1 MLPLAIA
8 GNLLQTFGGMKVDL
22 QVTSGNNAAES
33 SELLRAVFERA
44 PDAILIVDTR
54 GRITGANETAERTF
68 SYQRDELVGQSI
80 EVLIPARFRKDHP
93 AHLQG
98 YQAAPH
104 TRPMGADL
112 KLFGLRRDGT
122 EFPVD
127 VMLSPLPTESQTLSL
142 AVVRDITQRRSIEQK
157 LEQTQ
162 QHFRAI
168 VEGARDYAIFMLDPQ
183 GCVITWNPGA
193 GQIHGYRTEEITG
206 QHFSLFF
213 LQEDRERG
221 KPEHEL
227 SIASAEGRYEDEGWR
242 IRKDGSRFWA
252 NVLITALYDQQ
263 RQIIGYSKL
272 TRDLTERRRAEEAL
286 LAELSVSVLPGLKI
300 QQMLHAVASSMQRI
314 VAHDYASITLLDQSK
329 NVLHSYILSAAGD
342 SGPEMELS
350 VAPES
355 SPEAAV
361 LHTHE
366 ALFLPSLQDSSF
378 PQDALRHA
386 LSSGIHAA
394 WWLPL
399 VHEGRVAG
407 ALCIGVRNPKT
418 LEHVSRHTLTQMA
431 AQIALTIQGIN
442 AARQLSAQTQ
452 KLKEEKRYLE
462 EELRTEYSFEEI
474 VGNGESLR
482 RVLKQVETV
491 APTDATTLIL
501 GETGTG
507 KELIARAIHNLSA
520 RDGHTFVKVNC
531 SSIPT
536 GLLESELFGH
546 EKGAFTGAIQQ
557 RIGRLELAH
566 QGTLF
571 LDEIGDLPLDL
582 QPKLLR
588 ALQEK
593 EIERL
598 GGRRTI
604 PVDFRLLAATHRDLA
619 RMVKDG
625 QFRSDL
631 YYRLK
636 VFPILLP
643 PLRQRREDIPVLV
656 NYFVA
661 KHARRMNKHI
671 EEIPEPVMSALVR
684 WHWPGNIRELENF
697 LERAVILT
705 RGPLLRAP
713 LSELQELNIETD
725 EPQSTLEAAE
735 RAHILQVLRDCDGVI
750 AGAGGA
756 AERLGLKRTTL
767 NSRMK
772 KLGIERR
779 EYL

>member
-1 MLPLAIA
+1 MEA
-8 GNLLQTFGGMKVDL
+8 GF
-22 QVTSGNNAAES
+22 QVTTGDVFATDTD
-33 SELLRAVFERA
+33 LLRAVFERA
-44 PDAILIVDTR
+44 PDAILIVDTE
-54 GRITGANETAERTF
+54 GRIISANHSTERIFGYARGALTG
-68 SYQRDELVGQSI
+68 QPI
-80 EVLIPARFRKDHP
+80 EVLIPARFRKGHP
-93 AHLQG
+93 ERRAG
-98 YQAAPH
+98 YQTAPH
-104 TRPMGADL
+104 IRPMGAEL
-112 KLFGLRRDGT
+112 NLFGLRQDGT

-127 VMLSPLPTESQTLSL
+127 VMLSPLPTEKRTLSL
-142 AVVRDITQRRSIEQK
+142 AVVRDISQRRAIEQK
-157 LEQTQ
+157 LQRTQ
-162 QHFRAI
+162 EHFRAI
-168 VEGARDYAIFMLDPQ
+168 VEGARDYAIFLLDPK
-183 GCVITWNPGA
+183 GRIVTWNPGA
-193 GQIHGYRTEEITG
+193 ERIKGYRSEEIIG
-206 QHFSLFF
+206 QDFSVFYP
-213 LQEDRERG
+213 QEDLDRG
-221 KPEHEL
+221 KPAHEL
-227 SIASAEGRYEDEGWR
+227 LVAAAEGRYEDEGWR

-252 NVLITALYDQQ
+252 NVLITALYDTD
-263 RQIIGYSKL
+263 RQLIGFSKL
-272 TRDLTERRRAEEAL
+272 TRDLTDRRRAEEAL

-300 QQMLHAVASSMQRI
+300 QQMLDAIAASMQRI
-314 VAHDYASITLLDQSK
+314 VAHDYAGIALVDQTSG
-329 NVLHSYILSAAGD
+329 VLHSYSLGSAAESDGETD
-342 SGPEMELS
+342 LS
-350 VAPES
+350 LAPET

-361 LHTHE
+361 LQTRE
-366 ALFLPSLQDSSF
+366 ALYIPDLELSAFPRSALQRARS
-378 PQDALRHA
+378 AGVR
-386 LSSGIHAA
+386 AA

-399 VHEGRVAG
+399 IHEGSVAG
-407 ALCIGVRNPKT
+407 ALCIGVRDPQSF
-418 LEHVSRHTLTQMA
+418 EQVSRHTLTQMA
-431 AQIALTIQGIN
+431 AQIALTIQGVS
-442 AARQLSAQTQ
+442 AARQLSALTQ

-474 VGNGESLR
+474 VGNGDSLR

-491 APTDATTLIL
+491 APTEATTLIL

-507 KELIARAIHNLSA
+507 KELIARAIHNLSP
-520 RDGHTFVKVNC
+520 RNGHTFVKVNC

-571 LDEIGDLPLDL
+571 LDEIGDLPLEL

-598 GGRRTI
+598 GGKRTI
-604 PVDFRLLAATHRDLA
+604 SVDFRLLAATHRDLA

-643 PLRQRREDIPVLV
+643 PLRQRREDIPELV

-661 KHARRMNKHI
+661 KHARRMNKRI
-671 EEIPEPVMSALVR
+671 EEIPDAVMTALVR

-705 RGPLLRAP
+705 NGPLLRAP
-713 LSELQELNIETD
+713 LSELKELDIEVED
-725 EPQSTLEAAE
+725 HQPTLEAAE
-735 RAHILQVLRDCDGVI
+735 RSHILQVLRECGGVI
-750 AGAGGA
+750 GGADGA

-767 NSRMK
+767 NSKLK

>member
-1 MLPLAIA
+1 MKAI
-8 GNLLQTFGGMKVDL
+8 G
-22 QVTSGNNAAES
+22 QVTPGDNSPTDT
-33 SELLRAVFERA
+33 ELLRAIFERA
-44 PDAILIVDTR
+44 PDAILIVDAN
-54 GRITGANETAERTF
+54 GAISGANATAERTF
-68 SYQRDELVGQSI
+68 GYEREDLIGQSI
-80 EVLIPARFRKDHP
+80 EVLIPSRFRKNHP
-93 AHLQG
+93 RHLQE
-98 YQAAPH
+98 YQSAPH
-104 TRPMGADL
+104 SRPMGANL

-127 VMLSPLPTESQTLSL
+127 VMLSPLLTGAQTLSL
-142 AVVRDITQRRSIEQK
+142 AVVRDITWRRAVEQK

-162 QHFRAI
+162 QHFRAL
-168 VEGARDYAIFMLDPQ
+168 VDGARDYAIFMLDPQ
-183 GCVITWNPGA
+183 GRVVTWNPGA
-193 GQIHGYRTEEITG
+193 EQIKGYRGEEIIG

-213 LQEDRERG
+213 PQEDRVRG
-221 KPEHEL
+221 KPAHEL
-227 SIASAEGRYEDEGWR
+227 SVAAAEGRYEDEGWR

-252 NVLITALYDQQ
+252 NVLITALYDDE

-272 TRDLTERRRAEEAL
+272 TRDLTDRRRAEEAL
-286 LAELSVSVLPGLKI
+286 LAELSISVLPGLKI
-300 QQMLHAVASSMQRI
+300 QQMLHAIASSMQRI
-314 VAHDYASITLLDQSK
+314 VAHDYASITLVDQTHG
-329 NVLHSYILSAAGD
+329 VLHSYPLGAADETGI
-342 SGPEMELS
+342 EIELS
-350 VAPES
+350 LAPED
-355 SPEAAV
+355 SPEATV

-366 ALFLPSLQDSSF
+366 ALFLPSLENSAF
-378 PQDALRHA
+378 PRNALRSA
-386 LSSGIHAA
+386 LSAGIRAA

-399 VHEGRVAG
+399 VHEGDVAG
-407 ALCIGVRNPKT
+407 ALCIGVRDPHS
-418 LEHVSRHTLTQMA
+418 LEHVSRHTLAQMT
-431 AQIALTIQGIN
+431 AQIALTIQGVN

-452 KLKEEKRYLE
+452 RLKEEKRYLE

-507 KELIARAIHNLSA
+507 KELIARAIHNLSP
-520 RDGHTFVKVNC
+520 RRNHTFVKVNC

-604 PVDFRLLAATHRDLA
+604 PVNFRLLAATHRDLA
-619 RMVKDG
+619 RMVKEG

-643 PLRQRREDIPVLV
+643 PLRQRREDIPELV

-671 EEIPEPVMSALVR
+671 EEIPEAVMSTLVH
-684 WHWPGNIRELENF
+684 WYWPGNIRELENF

-713 LSELQELNIETD
+713 LAELQDLDMEAEQ
-725 EPQSTLEAAE
+725 PPSTLEATE
-735 RAHILQVLRDCDGVI
+735 RAHILQILRDCGGIIGGPD
-750 AGAGGA
+750 GA

-767 NSRMK
+767 NSRIK

-779 EYL
+779 DYL

>member
-1 MLPLAIA
+1 
-8 GNLLQTFGGMKVDL
+8 MKADAPVNPTNKVSAN
-22 QVTSGNNAAES
+22 Q
-33 SELLRAVFERA
+33 ELLRAVFDSA

-54 GRITGANETAERTF
+54 GLIAGANATTERIF
-68 SYQRDELVGQSI
+68 GYQRDELIGRSI
-80 EVLIPARFRKDHP
+80 EVLIPARFRQNHP
-93 AHLQG
+93 KYRHD

-127 VMLSPLPTESQTLSL
+127 VMLSSLSTSSQSLSL
-142 AVVRDITQRRSIEQK
+142 AVVRDITWRRAVELK

-162 QHFRAI
+162 QHFRAL
-168 VEGARDYAIFMLDPQ
+168 VEGARDYAIFMLDPK
-183 GCVITWNPGA
+183 GHVITWNPGA
-193 GQIHGYRTEEITG
+193 EQIQGYRGEEIIG
-206 QHFSLFF
+206 QHFSCFF
-213 LQEDRERG
+213 PEEDRERG

-227 SIASAEGRYEDEGWR
+227 SVATGEGRYEDEGWR

-252 NVLITALYDQQ
+252 NVLITALYDDQ

-300 QQMLHAVASSMQRI
+300 EQMLQAVASSMQRI
-314 VAHDYASITLLDQSK
+314 VAHDYSSIALLDQA
-329 NVLHSYILSAAGD
+329 NDALHSYVLGTAGET
-342 SGPEMELS
+342 GPEMELS
-350 VAPES
+350 LEPGT
-355 SPEAAV
+355 SPEATVLQTREAV
-361 LHTHE
+361 
-366 ALFLPSLQDSSF
+366 FLPSLKNSSY
-378 PQDALRHA
+378 PPASLRHA
-386 LSSGIHAA
+386 LSAGILAG

-399 VHEGRVAG
+399 VHESGLAG
-407 ALCIGVRNPKT
+407 VLSIGVRNPQT
-418 LEHVSRHTLTQMA
+418 FEQVSRHTLTQMA
-431 AQIALTIQGIN
+431 AQIALTIQGIH

-507 KELIARAIHNLSA
+507 KELIARAIHNLSP
-520 RDGHTFVKVNC
+520 RSGHTFVKVNC

-557 RIGRLELAH
+557 RVGRLELAH
-566 QGTLF
+566 RGTLF

-619 RMVKDG
+619 RMVKEG

-643 PLRQRREDIPVLV
+643 PLRQRREDIPELV

-671 EEIPEPVMSALVR
+671 EEIPEAVMSALVR

-713 LSELQELNIETD
+713 LAELQELDLD
-725 EPQSTLEAAE
+725 EEVPHSTLEAAE
-735 RAHILQVLRDCDGVI
+735 RAHILQVLRDCGGVI
-750 AGAGGA
+750 GGGDGA

-767 NSRMK
+767 NSRIK

-779 EYL
+779 DYL

>member
-1 MLPLAIA
+1 
-8 GNLLQTFGGMKVDL
+8 MKVDL
-22 QVTSGNNAAES
+22 QIHPAKDTSENT
-33 SELLRAVFERA
+33 ELLRAVFECA
-44 PDAILIVDTR
+44 PDAILIVDTQ
-54 GRITGANETAERTF
+54 GRITAVNGTAERLF
-68 SYQRDELVGQSI
+68 GYQRDGLIGQSI
-80 EVLIPARFRKDHP
+80 ELLIPARFRRDHP
-93 AHLQG
+93 RYVKD

-104 TRPMGADL
+104 SRPMGADL

-127 VMLSPLPTESQTLSL
+127 VMLSSLPTKSETLSL
-142 AVVRDITQRRSIEQK
+142 AVVRDITQRRAIEQR

-168 VEGARDYAIFMLDPQ
+168 VEGARDYAIFMLDPE
-183 GCVITWNPGA
+183 GNVVTWNPGA
-193 GQIHGYRTEEITG
+193 ELIQGYSSEEIIG
-206 QHFSLFF
+206 EHFSRFF
-213 LQEDRERG
+213 SQEDRDRE
-221 KPEHEL
+221 KPRHEL
-227 SIASAEGRYEDEGWR
+227 SVAAAEGRYEDEGWR

-252 NVLITALYDQQ
+252 NVLITALYDEQ
-263 RQIIGYSKL
+263 RQITGYSKL
-272 TRDLTERRRAEEAL
+272 TRDLTDRRRAEEAL
-286 LAELSVSVLPGLKI
+286 LAELSVSVLPGLKVH
-300 QQMLHAVASSMQRI
+300 QMLRAISSSMQRI
-314 VAHDYASITLLDQSK
+314 VAYDYASIALLDQTNS
-329 NVLHSYILSAAGD
+329 VLYCYSLEN
-342 SGPEMELS
+342 PEEP
-350 VAPES
+350 APETERS
-355 SPEAAV
+355 LAPETSPEATV
-361 LHTHE
+361 LHTRE
-366 ALFLPSLQDSSF
+366 ALFLPSLERSSF
-378 PQDALRHA
+378 SQSALQPA
-386 LSSGIHAA
+386 LSAGVHAA

-399 VHEGRVAG
+399 MHEDSVA
-407 ALCIGVRNPKT
+407 AVLCIGVRDPQR
-418 LEHVSRHTLTQMA
+418 LEHISRHTLTQMA
-431 AQIALTIQGIN
+431 SQIALTIQGVN

-452 KLKEEKRYLE
+452 KLQEEKRYLE

-474 VGNGESLR
+474 VGSGESLR

-491 APTDATTLIL
+491 ASTDATVLIL

-507 KELIARAIHNLSA
+507 KELIARAIHHLSP
-520 RDGHTFVKVNC
+520 RSGHTFVKVNC

-566 QGTLF
+566 EGTLF
-571 LDEIGDLPLDL
+571 LDEIGDLPLEL

-598 GGRRTI
+598 GGKRTI
-604 PVDFRLLAATHRDLA
+604 PVNFRLLAATHRDLA
-619 RMVKDG
+619 RMVKEG

-643 PLRQRREDIPVLV
+643 PLRQRREDIPELV

-661 KHARRMNKHI
+661 KHARRMNKRI
-671 EEIPEPVMSALVR
+671 EEIPEAVMSALVR

-705 RGPLLRAP
+705 RGALLQAP
-713 LSELQELNIETD
+713 LSELQDLNAEA
-725 EPQSTLEAAE
+725 EAPRPTLEAAE
-735 RAHILQVLRDCDGVI
+735 RVHILQVLRECGGVI
-750 AGAGGA
+750 GGADGA
-756 AERLGLKRTTL
+756 AERLGIKRTTL
-767 NSRMK
+767 NSRIK

>member
-1 MLPLAIA
+1 V
-8 GNLLQTFGGMKVDL
+8 LQTFGGMKADAPVIA
-22 QVTSGNNAAES
+22 GNDVSTHE
-33 SELLRAVFERA
+33 ELLRAVFDSA

-54 GRITGANETAERTF
+54 GLIAGANATTERIF
-68 SYQRDELVGQSI
+68 GYQRDELIGKSI
-80 EVLIPARFRKDHP
+80 EVLIPARFRQNHP
-93 AHLQG
+93 NYLQG

-127 VMLSPLPTESQTLSL
+127 VMLSSLPTSTQTLSL
-142 AVVRDITQRRSIEQK
+142 AVVRDITQRRAVEQK
-157 LEQTQ
+157 LEQTR

-183 GCVITWNPGA
+183 GHVITWNPGA
-193 GQIHGYRTEEITG
+193 ELLQGYRSEEIIG
-206 QHFSLFF
+206 QHFSHFF
-213 LQEDRERG
+213 PDEDRERG

-227 SIASAEGRYEDEGWR
+227 SVATREGRYEDEGWR

-252 NVLITALYDQQ
+252 NVLITALYDDQ

-300 QQMLHAVASSMQRI
+300 KQMLQAVASSMQRI
-314 VAHDYASITLLDQSK
+314 VAHDYSSIALLDQA
-329 NVLHSYILSAAGD
+329 NDVLHSYVLGTAGET
-342 SGPEMELS
+342 GPEMELS
-350 VAPES
+350 LEPAN
-355 SPEAAV
+355 SPEATVLQTREAV
-361 LHTHE
+361 
-366 ALFLPSLQDSSF
+366 FLPSLKNSSY
-378 PQDALRHA
+378 PPASLRHA
-386 LSSGIHAA
+386 LSAGIQAG

-399 VHEGRVAG
+399 VHESGLAG
-407 ALCIGVRNPKT
+407 VLSIGVRNPHNF
-418 LEHVSRHTLTQMA
+418 EHVSRHTLTQMA
-431 AQIALTIQGIN
+431 AQIALTIQGIH

-507 KELIARAIHNLSA
+507 KELIARAIHNLSP
-520 RDGHTFVKVNC
+520 RSGHTFVKVNC

-604 PVDFRLLAATHRDLA
+604 PVNFRLLAATHRDLA
-619 RMVKDG
+619 RMVKEG

-643 PLRQRREDIPVLV
+643 PLRQRREDIPELV

-671 EEIPEPVMSALVR
+671 EEIPETVMSALVR
-684 WHWPGNIRELENF
+684 RHWPGNIRELENF

-705 RGPLLRAP
+705 RGSLLRAP
-713 LSELQELNIETD
+713 LAELQELNLD
-725 EPQSTLEAAE
+725 EEVPHSTLEAAE
-735 RAHILQVLRDCDGVI
+735 RAHILQVLRDCGGVI
-750 AGAGGA
+750 GGGDGA
-756 AERLGLKRTTL
+756 AERLGVKRTTL
-767 NSRMK
+767 NSRIK

-779 EYL
+779 DYL